1 MASKKLFNVLKNGL
15 VEIELNSDAAV
26 VTKSKV
32 KKPEDIQV
40 WRNTTSQTV
49 PGTVILDAPMSIEWN
64 YFEFNILKVGDF
76 GEIGIG
82 LGPSDYNVSVMPG
95 WYPKSIGYHADDG
108 KLYHSSGKG
117 LVFGPMCR
125 HGDTMGCGVDFG
137 GEKQGYVTVWFTKN
151 GDLAG
156 PPQRLLLLENDLYP
170 MIGLSSLNESVSYVG
185 HSCVQ
190 PPYKEVQSHDTD
202 ERVFPLCTQFK
213 AIYPYD
219 AILPEELTLKPGDIV
234 EVAEGDGV
242 SKQKWAKGRIQHTDK
257 EGLFYADFMAP
268 CLPKKGS
275 RERKTLGYK
284 SAYAGNEVILDSE
297 PEEWFECLICKEL
310 AYDPHQTSCCGHT
323 LCLKCAVQWNERSDS
338 CINCRKQPFEFRKDS
353 RAERMIKGISLSCP
367 YYTHGCDWK
376 GALGQ
381 LLQHIRQECFFGS
394 KDLKLHDND
403 IIPCPGC
410 NFTVVETKT
419 GKKFSS
425 SLMERWNLITTHYKT
440 CIGWPMRCTNG
451 CSDTFTRFSL
461 PIHLIEDCPNQIIAC
476 EFSAMGCKFQAKR
489 KEVQKHYTED
499 IAQHM
504 SALLGDYMKVKS
516 RVNELTAENE
526 RLVQIVDNL
535 NSKKKWF

>member
-82 LGPSDYNVSVMPG
+82 LGPADYNVSVMPG

-190 PPYKEVQSHDTD
+190 PPYKEVQSHDT
-202 ERVFPLCTQFK
+202 
-213 AIYPYD
+213 
-219 AILPEELTLKPGDIV
+219 
-234 EVAEGDGV
+234 
-242 SKQKWAKGRIQHTDK
+242 
-257 EGLFYADFMAP
+257 
-268 CLPKKGS
+268 
-275 RERKTLGYK
+275 
-284 SAYAGNEVILDSE
+284 
-297 PEEWFECLICKEL
+297 
-310 AYDPHQTSCCGHT
+310 
-323 LCLKCAVQWNERSDS
+323 
-338 CINCRKQPFEFRKDS
+338 
-353 RAERMIKGISLSCP
+353 
-367 YYTHGCDWK
+367 
-376 GALGQ
+376 
-381 LLQHIRQECFFGS
+381 
-394 KDLKLHDND
+394 
-403 IIPCPGC
+403 
-410 NFTVVETKT
+410 
-419 GKKFSS
+419 GK
-425 SLMERWNLITTHYKT
+425 Y
-440 CIGWPMRCTNG
+440 
-451 CSDTFTRFSL
+451 
-461 PIHLIEDCPNQIIAC
+461 
-476 EFSAMGCKFQAKR
+476 
-489 KEVQKHYTED
+489 
-499 IAQHM
+499 
-504 SALLGDYMKVKS
+504 
-516 RVNELTAENE
+516 
-526 RLVQIVDNL
+526 
-535 NSKKKWF
+535 